1 MLIHYRKVLT
11 GFQNKIVA
19 LVSNV
24 TNRFSLSKHAN
35 KAHQI
40 TKERLHSKIRIRFN
54 ITLNKESPK

>member
-1 MLIHYRKVLT
+1 MLIHYRKVLS

-35 KAHQI
+35 KAQI
-40 TKERLHSKIRIRFN
+40 TKERPHSKIRIRFN